1 MALVLRGTDA
11 CLFTGSDAAARSGLI
26 ELDIMVTMYGTFVRA
41 ARESRSLTQ
50 RQLAEISGVR
60 QSNISAIES
69 GRRLPSADTLNRL
82 IVGCGYELSAT
93 AGNRTIFCPLPQA
106 GWFPDDDL
114 PPIAEDDPPDERPAL
129 GPDASMEERVRT
141 ITAVLDAADATRR
154 S

>member
-1 MALVLRGTDA
+1 
-11 CLFTGSDAAARSGLI
+11 
-26 ELDIMVTMYGTFVRA
+26 MYGTFVRA

-82 IVGCGYELSAT
+82 IVACGYELSAV
-93 AGNRTIFCPLPQA
+93 AGSRTIFCSLPRA
-106 GWFPDDDL
+106 GWFPDEDL
-114 PPIAEDDPPDERPAL
+114 PPRADGDPPDERPAV
-129 GPDASMEERVRT
+129 GPDAPIEERVRA
-141 ITAVLDAADATRR
+141 ITAVLEAADAARR